1 MTSEQ
6 LVNVFV
12 YLLSINHYHIA
23 QARISCISRAAADR
37 VLFEQL
43 EETIGV

>member
-23 QARISCISRAAADR
+23 QARISCISRAADR